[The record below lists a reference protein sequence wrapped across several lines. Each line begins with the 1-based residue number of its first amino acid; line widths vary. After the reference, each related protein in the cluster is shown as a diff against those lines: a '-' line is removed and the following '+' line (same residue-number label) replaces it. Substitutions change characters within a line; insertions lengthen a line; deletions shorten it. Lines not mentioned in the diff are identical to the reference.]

1 MASNNSTGKG
11 QNQVLQPCFT
21 PLGIWAFS
29 IGTSIGWGS
38 FVVTCSTYL
47 SQAGIFGTIFGLLLG
62 MAVILVINRNLIY
75 SIERSQNAGGIYTYG
90 RKVCGHDVGFLIGW
104 FLLLAYLSVLWANIT
119 SIPLFLRRFFGV
131 TFEIGYCY
139 TVFGYDVYFGEALA
153 AIAVFVLVC
162 ILCCRSRRIPQ
173 FLNIAMALIFMVSV
187 AACALFAFFSH
198 KQTGF
203 SYAPVY
209 IPDKKALSQIV
220 RIAVISP
227 WAFIGFENA
236 AHFSEELNF
245 PVKKIRKV
253 LLASV
258 ILTTLF
264 YILMSLLSVT
274 AYPAEYENWLAYIRD
289 MDNLE
294 GIKAIPAF
302 YAAEYYMGDAG
313 VSILILALLSV
324 ILTSL
329 IGNLTALSRLI
340 FAQGRD
346 FVMPEVFGRLNSRQ
360 IPQNAI
366 LLVLGV
372 SCLIPFLGRTA
383 IGWIVDVTTIGATI
397 IYGFLSYAVWQD
409 ARKQQ
414 DRTEKISG
422 LLGVIFMIGFA
433 VLLLAPKLMS
443 YETMASESYF
453 IFAAWSLIGLVVF
466 RFVMTRDPENQHGQS
481 VIVWI
486 MLLLLMLLTSMMWVN
501 RGTKTSTE
509 QSMSAIQAY
518 YQDAVE
524 KCIDPGDEAAEFL
537 KNESDRIENAAS
549 RKTMISYGLF
559 IVAVMIMLDNYRF
572 SQKREE
578 EWQQKLVDARRE
590 GATDALT
597 GVKNNH
603 AYIQWEEKINTKIE
617 NGEQE
622 PFALAVCDINNLKYI
637 NDTFGHK
644 VGDSAIKD
652 ACVQICKVFDHSP
665 VFRVGGDEFVVI
677 LMGEDYENRQQ
688 LLEQMRTKSEEQSS
702 RQENGIAIG
711 MADFNKYKHASLL
724 SVFEQADKAIYDHKH
739 LLKILWNNREN

>member
-1 MASNNSTGKG
+1 
-11 QNQVLQPCFT
+11 
-21 PLGIWAFS
+21 
-29 IGTSIGWGS
+29 
-38 FVVTCSTYL
+38 
-47 SQAGIFGTIFGLLLG
+47 
-62 MAVILVINRNLIY
+62 
-75 SIERSQNAGGIYTYG
+75 
-90 RKVCGHDVGFLIGW
+90 
-104 FLLLAYLSVLWANIT
+104 
-119 SIPLFLRRFFGV
+119 
-131 TFEIGYCY
+131 
-139 TVFGYDVYFGEALA
+139 
-153 AIAVFVLVC
+153 
-162 ILCCRSRRIPQ
+162 
-173 FLNIAMALIFMVSV
+173 
-187 AACALFAFFSH
+187 
-198 KQTGF
+198 
-203 SYAPVY
+203 
-209 IPDKKALSQIV
+209 
-220 RIAVISP
+220 
-227 WAFIGFENA
+227 
-236 AHFSEELNF
+236 
-245 PVKKIRKV
+245 
-253 LLASV
+253 
-258 ILTTLF
+258 
-264 YILMSLLSVT
+264 
-274 AYPAEYENWLAYIRD
+274 
-289 MDNLE
+289 
-294 GIKAIPAF
+294 
-302 YAAEYYMGDAG
+302 
-313 VSILILALLSV
+313 
-324 ILTSL
+324 
-329 IGNLTALSRLI
+329 
-340 FAQGRD
+340 
-346 FVMPEVFGRLNSRQ
+346 
-360 IPQNAI
+360 
-366 LLVLGV
+366 
-372 SCLIPFLGRTA
+372 
-383 IGWIVDVTTIGATI
+383 
-397 IYGFLSYAVWQD
+397 
-409 ARKQQ
+409 
-414 DRTEKISG
+414 
-422 LLGVIFMIGFA
+422 MIGFA

-466 RFVMTRDPENQHGQS
+466 RFVMTRDPEHQHGQS

-724 SVFEQADKAIYDHKH
+724 SVFEQADKAMYDHKH
-739 LLKILWNNREN
+739 LLKILWNNKEN